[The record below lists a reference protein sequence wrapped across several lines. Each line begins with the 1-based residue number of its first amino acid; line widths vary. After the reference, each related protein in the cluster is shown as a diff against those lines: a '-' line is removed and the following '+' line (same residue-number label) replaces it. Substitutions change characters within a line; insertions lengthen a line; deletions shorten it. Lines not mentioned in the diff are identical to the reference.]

1 MPRCR
6 HSLRMRSLHMRSIG
20 QLVVGIVAC
29 LYSSCIKD
37 IVRSVGCYVGCLVA
51 LELLVIP

>member
-6 HSLRMRSLHMRSIG
+6 HSLRMRSIG